1 MLEVFQR
8 VQELLSSFATKYTA
22 VIPVIW
28 NTYIKRWVSMGCV
41 VFIGKVWVIGFWICT
56 ELVFKILSEHNMCGF
71 QCIVRNER
79 FVWFHIHRFCWHA
92 KYISHLPYMAG
103 KTHKYYLLLFYH
115 NPNEFK
121 CPTLLQHCRY
131 YSSALNQCCN
141 LQTAPWTTT

>member
-8 VQELLSSFATKYTA
+8 VQGLLSSFATKYTA
-22 VIPVIW
+22 VIPFIW
-28 NTYIKRWVSMGCV
+28 NTYIKRWVSMGGV
-41 VFIGKVWVIGFWICT
+41 VFIGMVWVIGFWICT

-71 QCIVRNER
+71 QCTVRNER
-79 FVWFHIHRFCWHA
+79 FAWFHIHRFCWHS

-103 KTHKYYLLLFYH
+103 KTQVLFTTILPQSKQVKY
-115 NPNEFK
+115 
-121 CPTLLQHCRY
+121 PTLLPHSRY